1 LNLSLLRLL
10 QKNRRKNREAGQ
22 EDSSLN
28 VDEGGLGRSYALG
41 FNGKGVCRQ
50 IRRAVE
56 EAVIRGLKVKLFIN
70 VKIEF
75 DKIKVVVAYIK

>member
-1 LNLSLLRLL
+1 MKQLLQLGLELHGFFSHLNLSLLRLL

-28 VDEGGLGRSYALG
+28 ADEGGLGRSYALG

-56 EAVIRGLKVKLFIN
+56 EAVIRGLKAN
-70 VKIEF
+70 
-75 DKIKVVVAYIK
+75 